1 MTLRLEEI
9 AVRRGESEVLR
20 DLSLA
25 VAGGEVLAVLG
36 RNGAGK
42 TTLLR
47 AVMGLS
53 PPHRGRVLLEGRDIA
68 SLPTHAIARLGVAMV
83 PDTRGVLPSLTVG
96 ETLGLAAGRRSG
108 PWTRQRVETLFPRL
122 AERRGHHC
130 SHLSGGEQQMLG
142 LAAALLLNPLALLL
156 DEPTQGLAPLVAAEI
171 GDTVS
176 QLAQEGLA
184 VLLVEQNH
192 RFASRLASQAVL
204 LGHGGI
210 HWTGSMRELEEDREA
225 QAAWLG
231 V

>member
-20 DLSLA
+20 DLSLD
-25 VAGGEVLAVLG
+25 VAAGETLAVLG
-36 RNGAGK
+36 RNGVGK

-47 AVMGLS
+47 AIMGLS

-68 SLPTHAIARLGVAMV
+68 SLPAHAIARLGVAMV
-83 PDTRGVLPSLTVG
+83 PETRGILPSLTVG
-96 ETLGLAAGRRSG
+96 ETLGLAAGRRPG
-108 PWTRQRVETLFPRL
+108 PWTRQRVEALFPRL
-122 AERRGHHC
+122 AERRGHRG
-130 SHLSGGEQQMLG
+130 SQLSGGEQQMLG

-156 DEPTQGLAPLVAAEI
+156 DEPTQGLAPLVAADI

-176 QLAQEGLA
+176 QLAKEGLA

-192 RFASRLASQAVL
+192 RFASRLASRTVL
-204 LGHGGI
+204 LGQGGVRWSGAM
-210 HWTGSMRELEEDREA
+210 HELEEDREA
-225 QAAWLG
+225 QSTWLG